1 MILLG
6 ELDHVMI
13 DVETLD
19 TTPQAVVLS
28 LGLVLFD
35 RGKVYLERQWCF
47 DVQKEQQDR
56 VVNPDTVR
64 WWMSQD
70 SSILATARVGIASV
84 EAVFEDIRGIWNDY
98 DVDRV
103 WAKPAHF
110 DIPILESLFAYR
122 HPWTH
127 REVRCMRT
135 VEELVQERAQ
145 RPSDA
150 HSALADARAQAEF
163 LIDINRRMFHDEDK

>member
-19 TTPQAVVLS
+19 TTPRAAVLS

-47 DVQKEQQDR
+47 DVSNEQMDR
-56 VVNPDTVR
+56 VINPETVR

-70 SSILATARVGIASV
+70 SSILATARVAIRSV
-84 EAVFEDIRGIWNDY
+84 ESVYRDLLEIWNDY

-110 DIPILESLFAYR
+110 DIPILESLFDYR

-135 VEELVQERAQ
+135 VEELVQERAAH
-145 RPSDA
+145 PKDA
-150 HSALADARAQAEF
+150 HSALADAKAQAEF
-163 LIDINRRMFHDEDK
+163 LIDVNRRLFHEDK